1 MFLHP
6 SMRIPSIRHQ
16 IQIWMSKATHGLMLL
31 RNHHVKRH
39 IVVFESDDWGSIRMP
54 SLDALQRLQER
65 GVKIALPQ
73 SYDSLDTLASND
85 DLELL
90 MEALSSVKDSNGNP
104 AKITLNCCVA
114 NPDFVKIRE
123 NGFKE
128 YYYEPFTETLKKYPH
143 HDRSFALWKE
153 GMEHG
158 VFRPQFHGREH
169 LNPQKWL
176 RFLQEGDNNMMTAF
190 EEGCYSAGVT
200 KSGSTEYV
208 LETYKIE
215 TAEECGIAQKSVTE
229 GLELFKELFGFSS
242 ETMIAPCYTWD
253 DYIEETATDLGVKC
267 FQSSYIQK
275 HSPWQRKLGRRI
287 TGHYF
292 GEQNRRGQCYTVRN
306 CSFEPSQLAYENADS
321 CFADICKAFA
331 WHLPAVVSCHRLNFI
346 GDLKPKN
353 RDNNLREFRRLLKM
367 IMGKYSDVEFM
378 SSDELGRVLLRL

>member
-1 MFLHP
+1 M
-6 SMRIPSIRHQ
+6 PSINRQ
-16 IQIWMSKATHGLMLL
+16 IQILKSKVTHGLMLL

-54 SLDALQRLQER
+54 SLNALQRLQAQ
-65 GVKIALPQ
+65 GVKIALPK

-114 NPDFVKIRE
+114 NPDFVKIKD
-123 NGFKE
+123 NDFME

-176 RFLQEGDNNMMTAF
+176 WFLREGDKDMMAAF
-190 EEGCYSAGVT
+190 EEGCYSAGVPM
-200 KSGSTEYV
+200 SGKTEYV
-208 LETYKIE
+208 LEAYKIE
-215 TAEECGIAQKSVTE
+215 MAEECGFVQKSVTE
-229 GLELFKELFGFSS
+229 GLVLFKELFGFPS

-253 DYIEETATDLGVKC
+253 DYIEETAADMEIKC
-267 FQSSYIQK
+267 FQGSYIQK

-292 GEQNRRGQCYTVRN
+292 GEQNKLGQCYTIRN
-306 CSFEPSQLAYENADS
+306 CSFEPSQLAKENADS
-321 CFADICKAFA
+321 CFAGICKAFA
-331 WHLPAVVSCHRLNFI
+331 WRLPAVVSCHRLNFI
-346 GDLKPKN
+346 GDLQPTN
-353 RDNNLREFRRLLKM
+353 RDNNLREFRRLLK
-367 IMGKYSDVEFM
+367 IIVDKYPDVEFM
-378 SSDELGRVLLRL
+378 SSDELGHVLLGL